1 MVYKGF
7 FEHREAIM
15 RWYGNS
21 AYAILFVST
30 VLAGFVASRLLAAP
44 AGPTQHHGSL
54 GDSGVIATTS
64 TLLFGGAV
72 PPNGFMV
79 QINSGQSAH
88 CLANDNGSAGPTGN
102 GSSNYAGFAFG
113 GIPPALFITPQGYKP
128 IGPISIWCDAPV
140 TVEARGW

>member
-72 PPNGFMV
+72 PPNGFMA
-79 QINSGQSAH
+79 QINGTAGTGQ
-88 CLANDNGSAGPTGN
+88 CRVNDNGPAGPN
-102 GSSNYAGFAFG
+102 GHGIGGFAFG
-113 GIPPALFITPQGYKP
+113 GIPPALFITPPGYKP
-128 IGPISIWCDAPV
+128 IGPVSVWCDAPV

>member
-1 MVYKGF
+1 
-7 FEHREAIM
+7 M
-15 RWYGNS
+15 RSYVNS

-30 VLAGFVASRLLAAP
+30 VLAGVVASRLFATP
-44 AGPTQHHGSL
+44 ASRTQRTGL
-54 GDSGVIATTS
+54 GDSGVIALTS
-64 TLLFGGAV
+64 TLLFAGAV

>member
-1 MVYKGF
+1 
-7 FEHREAIM
+7 M
-15 RWYGNS
+15 RSYVNS

-30 VLAGFVASRLLAAP
+30 VLAGVVASRLFATP
-44 AGPTQHHGSL
+44 ASRTQRTGL

-72 PPNGFMV
+72 PPNGFMA
-79 QINSGQSAH
+79 QINGTAGTGQ
-88 CLANDNGSAGPTGN
+88 CRVNDNGPAGPN
-102 GSSNYAGFAFG
+102 GHGIGGFAFG